1 LAAYEALQQTFIEQ
15 DIISM
20 LGIIGIIALLT
31 ILGLSLFITRLATVA
46 LKMTGL
52 SQDAAKFQA
61 RSAFTGTGFT
71 TSEAESVVDHPVRR
85 KIIMILMIVRSAG
98 LLTIVLSLILSFV
111 GTTGEEGFD
120 RITRLLWI
128 LSGAGVLWGLSLSK
142 ALERM
147 MEKLMQHV
155 LKRWTDLDV
164 RDYAS
169 LLNLSGGYG
178 VTRMAVEEEDW
189 IANRPLGE
197 CRLNEEGLNILG
209 LERKNGNYVG
219 VPRSQTKI
227 HPGDTLIVYGRSKA
241 LNELDKR
248 RAGPHGDIAHEK
260 ATSDQQERMG
270 EQEREEEVSG

>member
-1 LAAYEALQQTFIEQ
+1 L
-15 DIISM
+15 

-85 KIIMILMIVRSAG
+85 RIIMLLMFVRSAG
-98 LLTIVLSLILSFV
+98 LLSIVLSLILSFV

-128 LSGAGVLWGLSLSK
+128 LAGIGVLWGLSLSK

-147 MEKLMQHV
+147 MEKLMQQV

-169 LLNLSGGYG
+169 LLNLSDGYG
-178 VTRMAVEEEDW
+178 VTRMAVEGDDW

-197 CRLNEEGLNILG
+197 CRLNDEGVNILG
-209 LERKNGNYVG
+209 LERTDGSYVG

-227 HPGDTLIVYGRSKA
+227 YPGDTLILYGQSEA
-241 LNELDKR
+241 LSALEKR
-248 RAGPHGDIAHEK
+248 RAGPGGDVAHEK
-260 ATSDQQERMG
+260 AASDQQVRMAT
-270 EQEREEEVSG
+270 QEHEEESYEKKTRRGG